1 MKSTI
6 TFSMMYVGL
15 TLLSLSIYAQQ
26 ERIMTPQEMK
36 KDITFYFKE
45 LREMHPNVYEKY
57 TASQMDSV
65 ENQLLKQCGQS
76 MSLFDFNYL
85 LAKTTKYT
93 DEFTYVEC
101 DELTSLPE
109 EYEDQYFPPAI
120 FSKDKITVNGI
131 NIISINDISSKKIIN
146 ELDALIP
153 WQCITYIRQKK
164 MNELLS
170 PVLYK
175 VFHITPPFTC
185 KIQVKDTQLIQDTIF
200 NPVYSTIEAT
210 PPLPKYYTEG
220 PLSYDYFEKDSI
232 ALLFYN
238 QEVAKDNALKNE
250 YIDYVTTFFNLMKG
264 HNFKYLFIDLS
275 QFKES
280 SINQEEG
287 ESLFLPFLKT
297 KPYELILN
305 ITATSA
311 GAKKYY
317 DQCYSQISGGK
328 KKKELPKAIQKG
340 IEKDYPELN
349 MFLSLAKDGKIEYP
363 FKGEE
368 NPGEFDGKVFIIM
381 GKDTGSKGRILCERI
396 KKGNAG
402 ILVGETPYVYIPA
415 SGNEFYEEL
424 PESGIKFLC
433 TILFTD
439 LKEKESYHKDRFLQ
453 PDIPYKLTYPLKMKD
468 YKEIIRIN
476 REKNL

>member
-1 MKSTI
+1 
-6 TFSMMYVGL
+6 MMYVGL
-15 TLLSLSIYAQQ
+15 TLLSLPIYAQQ

-275 QFKES
+275 QFKET
-280 SINQEEG
+280 SINRKEG

-305 ITATSA
+305 ITTTSA

-328 KKKELPKAIQKG
+328 KRKNYLKPFKKELK
-340 IEKDYPELN
+340 
-349 MFLSLAKDGKIEYP
+349 KI
-363 FKGEE
+363 
-368 NPGEFDGKVFIIM
+368 
-381 GKDTGSKGRILCERI
+381 
-396 KKGNAG
+396 
-402 ILVGETPYVYIPA
+402 IP
-415 SGNEFYEEL
+415 N
-424 PESGIKFLC
+424 
-433 TILFTD
+433 
-439 LKEKESYHKDRFLQ
+439 
-453 PDIPYKLTYPLKMKD
+453 
-468 YKEIIRIN
+468 
-476 REKNL
+476 